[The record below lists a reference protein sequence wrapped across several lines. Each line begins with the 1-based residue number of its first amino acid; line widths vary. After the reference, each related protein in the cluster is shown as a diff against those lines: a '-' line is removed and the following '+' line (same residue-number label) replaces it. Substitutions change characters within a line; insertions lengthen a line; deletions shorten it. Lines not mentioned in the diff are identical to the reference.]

1 MKGKKGYGHFGIV
14 KCGKVS
20 IELEVCL
27 KKLHFVIL
35 LDITGEKI
43 QKIQKIPEMGR
54 VMSKFFFPGKKSY
67 V

>member
-1 MKGKKGYGHFGIV
+1 MV
-14 KCGKVS
+14 KVS

-54 VMSKFFFPGKKSY
+54 VMSKFFFPGKNSY